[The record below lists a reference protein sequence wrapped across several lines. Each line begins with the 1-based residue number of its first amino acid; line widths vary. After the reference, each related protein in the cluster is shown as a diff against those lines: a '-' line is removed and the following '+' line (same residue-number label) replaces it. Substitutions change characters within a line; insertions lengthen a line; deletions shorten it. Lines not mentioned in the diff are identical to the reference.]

1 MIPLLSLPMN
11 EYIAKLVQGM
21 IWKPKP
27 MTEKELDRILATL
40 DVYID
45 THAGV
50 VRFCRAIEAHHGIK

>member
-27 MTEKELDRILATL
+27 MTEEELDRILDTL

-50 VRFCRAIEAHHGIK
+50 VQFCRAIEAHHGIK

>member
-27 MTEKELDRILATL
+27 LTTEEIQGIRMNT
-40 DVYID
+40 
-45 THAGV
+45 AGDIV
-50 VRFCRAIEAHHGIK
+50 AFARAIEHRHGIK